1 MKEIEQRI
9 EEVLK
14 DLGSELRK
22 EAEEMAR
29 EMCEGYVFHGH
40 ADNEVVTRAL
50 LLYEAMC
57 GSLKE
62 GEEVVDQ

>member
-1 MKEIEQRI
+1 MKELERHIK
-9 EEVLK
+9 EVLN
-14 DLGSELRK
+14 DLGAELRR
-22 EAEEMAR
+22 EAEKIAR